1 VIAIVDVHY
10 SGDKATAACLTA
22 SNWTDAKPLRERV
35 VRVDGVA
42 PYVPGK
48 LYLRELP
55 PILAVLDHDAD
66 VVVIDAYVWL
76 AHGRKG
82 LGARLADAIDAAVVG
97 VAKTPFRGARA
108 IEVLRGESK
117 KPLYVTS
124 TGLRTAPACI
134 RSMHGDFRIPTL
146 LRRADELSRS

>member
-1 VIAIVDVHY
+1 MIAIVDVHY
-10 SGDKATAACLTA
+10 SADRATAACVTA
-22 SNWTDAKPLRERV
+22 REWTDEKPLRERV
-35 VRVDGVA
+35 VRVTGIA

-55 PILAVLDHDAD
+55 PILAVLDPEAD
-66 VVVIDAYVWL
+66 IVVVDGFVWL

-82 LGARLADAIDAAVVG
+82 LGARLADAMKVAVVG
-97 VAKTPFRGARA
+97 VAKTAFRGARP
-108 IEVLRGESK
+108 IEVFRGESK

-124 TGLRTAPACI
+124 TGFRKAAACV
-134 RSMHGDFRIPTL
+134 RSMHGPFRIPTL